1 MGNGARMFIMEGKC
15 NYEFG
20 ISNYEKYQ
28 YKTNPILQQMIELKP
43 LHENHAP
50 YFKKWIKDEEAIR
63 YSLSIF
69 QKMKTDDQVKVWLCN
84 TLKDTST
91 FNRGI
96 FLDGTDQLIG
106 YAGIS
111 DLSSTNQSGEY
122 FIFIGD
128 KNYWG
133 KGIGT
138 QVTRKVIELGFGE
151 LNLNRIM
158 LTVSEPNKGGVKAY
172 QRAGFKLEGRLRE
185 ACFRDGD
192 FHDKFV
198 MSVLKGEYELE

>member
-1 MGNGARMFIMEGKC
+1 
-15 NYEFG
+15 
-20 ISNYEKYQ
+20 
-28 YKTNPILQQMIELKP
+28 MIELKP
-43 LHENHAP
+43 LHENHVK
-50 YFKKWIKDEEAIR
+50 YFKEWIKDDEVIR

-69 QKMKTDDQVKVWLCN
+69 QKMKTEEQLMVWLCN
-84 TLKDTST
+84 TIKDTST

-96 FLDGTDQLIG
+96 FLEGTDQLIG
-106 YAGIS
+106 YAGIC
-111 DLSSTNQSGEY
+111 DLSSTNKSGEY

-138 QVTRKVIELGFGE
+138 EVTKKMIELGFGE

-172 QRAGFKLEGRLRE
+172 QRAGFKLEGKWRE
-185 ACFRDGD
+185 ACYRDGE

-198 MSVLKGEYELE
+198 MSVLKSEFML